1 MLRGACLILVLFL
14 GACSSTQ
21 FAYNRADWFVRWQ
34 IEKLVD
40 LSADQQARLETHV
53 DQLHDWHR
61 RQELPR
67 YHALILQLQATLKT
81 GVTDANYQQLSTEL
95 EQVWLRL
102 LDKSLQSLAQEIPSL
117 SDKQAAQLLDSL
129 SEKNDEFYRKWV
141 VIPEEELIERRRER
155 VMDTLAQWTG
165 EVTPAQ
171 RERVEAWASTAPDVY
186 TLWHSQRLERHAVFE
201 ALLDQRNDR
210 DLQEPLRALM
220 VVDEQALQP
229 WERRRLDDNRR
240 RANELMVWLGQ
251 NLTAGQR
258 SHLLEELGEIAEDI
272 RQLQSQ
278 G

>member
-40 LSADQQARLETHV
+40 LSADQQARLEAHI

-67 YHALILQLQATLKT
+67 YHALILQLQATLKA
-81 GVTDANYQQLSTEL
+81 GVTDANYRQLNTGL
-95 EQVWLRL
+95 EQVWQRL
-102 LDKSLQSLAQEIPSL
+102 LDESQQALGQELPSL
-117 SDKQAAQLLDSL
+117 SDEQVAQLLESL

-141 VIPEEELIERRRER
+141 AIPEEELIERRRQR
-155 VMDTLAQWTG
+155 VLDALAQWAG

-171 RERVEAWASTAPDVY
+171 RERVEAWASSAPDVY
-186 TLWHSQRLERHAVFE
+186 TLWHSQRLQRHAAFE
-201 ALLDQRNDR
+201 ALLNQRKGR
-210 DLQEPLRALM
+210 DLREPLRALM
-220 VVDEQALQP
+220 MVDEQALQA

-240 RANELMVWLGQ
+240 RAHELMIWLGR
-251 NLTAGQR
+251 NLSAGQR
-258 SHLLEELGEIAEDI
+258 SHLLEELSEIAEDI
-272 RQLQSQ
+272 RQLQS
-278 G
+278 